1 MFSLFK
7 EKKLCAVVDKIDWN
21 LSIKSRREQ
30 KLWKLSKI
38 DYFLLI
44 NLLAKLLTPNS
55 NKIFSFSTLLKL
67 INNSNKSAESFHD
80 PTSHPLILP
89 SYSNIYFYRVQF
101 LSTVSSL
108 SHSFAMAVR
117 WKCIFRVDGERRI
130 PLDNPHAIRR
140 LWICVNEK
148 NGNWILNAVFVMDLE
163 LKLKKLLEGNFK
175 GLTFRSFKFW
185 RFFWFLTRLMYSEF

>member
-55 NKIFSFSTLLKL
+55 YKIFSFSTLLKL
-67 INNSNKSAESFHD
+67 INKSNKSAESFHD
-80 PTSHPLILP
+80 PTSHPLILA

-108 SHSFAMAVR
+108 SFFCYGRAMKMYFPCR
-117 WKCIFRVDGERRI
+117 WREWRI
-130 PLDNPHAIRR
+130 SLDNPHAIRR

-148 NGNWILNAVFVMDLE
+148 NKIEFWTLFLWWIWN
-163 LKLKKLLEGNFK
+163 
-175 GLTFRSFKFW
+175 
-185 RFFWFLTRLMYSEF
+185 